1 MIHTTVLGVPQVII
15 HEHGSPVRAFPNI
28 DIYALIRSTRC
39 QSTSPL
45 SLLCESPSS
54 SDNVFIMVRNQN
66 VGHGAGPGEE
76 ASIPELR
83 NGRERRWL
91 RGG

>member
-15 HEHGSPVRAFPNI
+15 HEHGSPVQACPNI
-28 DIYALIRSTRC
+28 DIYALITSTRC
-39 QSTSPL
+39 QSKISKGRTFPL
-45 SLLCESPSS
+45 VP
-54 SDNVFIMVRNQN
+54 VVRIA
-66 VGHGAGPGEE
+66 VELGSRCWAMEE